1 MCNSVEPSDLTVQGT
16 VTLSMFGICEALRS
30 GTKIQTKPTFMCNR
44 TDNDIAPAITK
55 LSTSGV

>member
-30 GTKIQTKPTFMCNR
+30 GTKIQTNQTLC
-44 TDNDIAPAITK
+44 AIEQITI
-55 LSTSGV
+55 LLLL